1 MNATESCADNLKSN
15 SNGLGLTEEDTVA
28 FLRSMSRYAV
38 SYGLAMGL
46 KNAGSIVQRVSDFT
60 EFSVNEQCVEY
71 SECSTFAPFIKQGKP
86 VFHIEYPD
94 DVRTMDRAAGEEY
107 CSNRDNAQ
115 GSAGFSTVLKNM
127 DLNGFVRYCDGGLAT
142 TATVAEQ

>member
-1 MNATESCADNLKSN
+1 
-15 SNGLGLTEEDTVA
+15 
-28 FLRSMSRYAV
+28 MSRYAV

-71 SECSTFAPFIKQGKP
+71 SECATFAPFIEQGKP

-94 DVRTMDRAAGEEY
+94 DVRTMSAAASDGFCSRAG
-107 CSNRDNAQ
+107 DAQ
-115 GSAGFSTVLKNM
+115 GSAGFSTVLKDM
-127 DLNGFVRYCDGGLAT
+127 DLDGFVRYCDGVTAT
-142 TATVAEQ
+142 TEMSGS